1 MYRNTHEKSDESI
14 TETVREI
21 NYSLIG
27 WYLQTYGMQ
36 NAFAFIEWLGIPLF
50 SNPDN
55 PKWSPPKSSLPEEF
69 NAETQ
74 RKLNHLLDGYESL
87 ELKVNYNFRNKALL
101 LQSVSH
107 ESFASNDITGDYRG
121 LDFMGDA
128 ILNYAIVR
136 HLFRH
141 PVHLDA
147 DELSDLSSLLY
158 CNSSIATVAIRN
170 DLHKY
175 LRYTTPE
182 LRDNINSFVAF
193 LRRNKF
199 KPVDDVSEQYT
210 NTFECQTFPLNC
222 MLNASDI
229 TLAMRN
235 VHRFSNVFRY
245 IFSTKRISYL
255 KYHQ

>member
-1 MYRNTHEKSDESI
+1 MSDESI
-14 TETVREI
+14 TENVREI

-36 NAFAFIEWLGIPLF
+36 NTFAFIEWLGIPLF
-50 SNPDN
+50 SDPDN
-55 PKWSPPKSSLPEEF
+55 PRWTQPKSLLVDAF
-69 NAETQ
+69 NDETK
-74 RKLNHLLDGYESL
+74 RKLNQLLDGYESL
-87 ELKVNYNFRNKALL
+87 EHQIKYRFRNRGLL

-107 ESFASNDITGDYRG
+107 ESFSSNDITGDYRG

-147 DELSDLSSLLY
+147 DELSDLSTLLY
-158 CNSSIATVAIRN
+158 SNSSIATVAVRN
-170 DLHKY
+170 DLHTF

-199 KPVDDVSEQYT
+199 KPVDDVSGQ
-210 NTFECQTFPLNC
+210 
-222 MLNASDI
+222 
-229 TLAMRN
+229 
-235 VHRFSNVFRY
+235 
-245 IFSTKRISYL
+245 IFSYAFYIIK
-255 KYHQ
+255 